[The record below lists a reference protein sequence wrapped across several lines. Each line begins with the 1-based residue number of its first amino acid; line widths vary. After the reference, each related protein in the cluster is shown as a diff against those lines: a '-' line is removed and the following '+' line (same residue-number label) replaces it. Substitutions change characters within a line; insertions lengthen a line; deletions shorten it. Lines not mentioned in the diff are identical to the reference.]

1 MTDTQR
7 DIVSAGFSLALI
19 AVTAFVM
26 QRFFLPLVW
35 AGILCVAT
43 WPLYLRVRAAL
54 GQRTIIAAAVLT
66 LAFACIFIIPV
77 LFGVAQAAREV
88 PVLANFVV
96 HANTEGLA
104 VPD

>member
-1 MTDTQR
+1 MNDTQR

-43 WPLYLRVRAAL
+43 WPLYLSL
-54 GQRTIIAAAVLT
+54 IHI
-66 LAFACIFIIPV
+66 
-77 LFGVAQAAREV
+77 
-88 PVLANFVV
+88 
-96 HANTEGLA
+96 
-104 VPD
+104 